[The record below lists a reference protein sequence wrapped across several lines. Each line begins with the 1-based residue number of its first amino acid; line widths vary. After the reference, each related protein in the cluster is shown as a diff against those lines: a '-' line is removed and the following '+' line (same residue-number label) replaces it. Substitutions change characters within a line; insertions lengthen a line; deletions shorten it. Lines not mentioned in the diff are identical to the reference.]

1 MFTSASRENRDTR
14 PRNRPLIDARLDDA
28 AIGCRV
34 GLLPVAVLDDGP
46 DLWHPFGADLKVGGL
61 FGGVG
66 DRIPHAAESL
76 GLGHWASL
84 VGFEKAVDACSFSIE
99 PAHLSPML

>member
-1 MFTSASRENRDTR
+1 MFTRVSRENRDTR
-14 PRNRPLIDARLDDA
+14 PRNRPLIDARLGDA

-66 DRIPHAAESL
+66 DRISTR
-76 GLGHWASL
+76 
-84 VGFEKAVDACSFSIE
+84 C
-99 PAHLSPML
+99 